1 MSRKI
6 DWKLC
11 IVCQAKSE
19 EDLRCP
25 TRNALDV
32 YKNFFKNVEEFQK
45 INSLPVKIDFGEEG
59 TATDFM
65 NNKASWHKQCHQ
77 KFNNSMLERAK
88 LKRKRE
94 STGTEDEHCRP
105 KRHSGMQRDI
115 CIFCD
120 MKTSEQP
127 HEITTLNVDESIK
140 SMATEMSDREL
151 LVKISGGD
159 LIALEAKYHLK
170 VPVYYTNWL
179 IDIY

>member
-1 MSRKI
+1 MMSRKI

-32 YKNFFKNVEEFQK
+32 YKNFLKNVEEFQK

-59 TATDFM
+59 TATNFL
-65 NNKASWHKQCHQ
+65 NNKVSWHKQCHQ

-94 STGTEDEHCRP
+94 STETEDEHCRP
-105 KRHSGMQRDI
+105 KRQSGMQRV

-120 MKTSEQP
+120 KITSEQL
-127 HEITTLNVDESIK
+127 HEIMTL
-140 SMATEMSDREL
+140 ML
-151 LVKISGGD
+151 ISPYRVWP
-159 LIALEAKYHLK
+159 LR
-170 VPVYYTNWL
+170 
-179 IDIY
+179 